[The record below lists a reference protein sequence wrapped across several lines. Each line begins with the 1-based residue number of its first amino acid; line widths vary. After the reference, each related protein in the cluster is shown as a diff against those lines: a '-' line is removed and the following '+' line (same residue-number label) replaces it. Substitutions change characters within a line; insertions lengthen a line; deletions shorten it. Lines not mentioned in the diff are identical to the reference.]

1 MSLNHPSRQP
11 AAGLGQRRLGVP
23 ALVFMIIA
31 ASAPL
36 TVVAGGVTSNFA
48 VTGLLGIPL
57 SFVVLGAVL
66 LLFSAGYS
74 AMSQHVHNAGAFYAY
89 IARGLGKS
97 AGVGAAWVALLSY
110 NAMQVGIYGL
120 FGFALSSFIGGFS
133 GLELPWW
140 ACALAGWAVVAVLG
154 VNKVDLS
161 AKVLGL
167 LVALE
172 FLVVIVYDA
181 IAFGAA
187 PEGVG
192 GQSLAPDSLF
202 TAGVGAALAFS
213 IAAFM
218 GFESGAIYNEEAKDP
233 RTTAR
238 RATLIAIVVIAAFY
252 AFSAWA
258 MAVGEGAGQVVARSR
273 EFGPDLL
280 FVFLSEHTPQ
290 WFVDLSAL
298 LFITSLLASLVA
310 FHNVVARYFF
320 ALGREGVLPAVLAR
334 TNPRTQAPAAGSLAQ
349 SGIALVV
356 LAVFAAA
363 GAGHEYGPLFP
374 VLTLFTWLTNMG
386 AFGLVLLMA
395 LTSMAVVGYFRRHRH
410 GHGPWT
416 RAVAPALA
424 AAALTVLLGM
434 IAVNF
439 DVLIGLEEP
448 GVLGWLLP
456 TIVVAAGVIGTAWA
470 RSIARTRPE
479 VYAGIGRGGEADA
492 EPEAEHGTTD
502 QDSTSDQHST
512 TDQQSVSDQDGPD
525 HTLAGHGAVPAPGP
539 DPRA

>member
-1 MSLNHPSRQP
+1 MSLNHASGQP
-11 AAGLGQRRLGVP
+11 ASPHLGQRRLGVP

-66 LLFSAGYS
+66 LLFSVGYS

-89 IARGLGKS
+89 IARGLGKP

-110 NAMQVGIYGL
+110 NAMQIGIYGL
-120 FGFALSSFIGGFS
+120 FGFALSSFIGGFT
-133 GLELPWW
+133 GADLPWW
-140 ACALAGWAVVAVLG
+140 ACALVGWVVVGVLG

-172 FLVVIVYDA
+172 FLVVIVYDVFA
-181 IAFGAA
+181 LGTA

-192 GQSLAPDSLF
+192 GQSLAPGSLF

-218 GFESGAIYNEEAKDP
+218 GFESGAIYNEEVKDP

-238 RATLIAIVVIAAFY
+238 RATLIAIIVIAAFY

-258 MAVGEGAGQVVARSR
+258 MAVGEGPGQVVARSQ
-273 EFGPDLL
+273 EYGPDLL
-280 FVFLSEHTPQ
+280 FVFLADHAPQ
-290 WFVDLSAL
+290 WFVDLSSL
-298 LFITSLLASLVA
+298 LFITSLLAALVA

-320 ALGREGVLPAVLAR
+320 SLGREGVLPAFLAR
-334 TNPRTQAPAAGSLAQ
+334 TNPRTQAPAAGSLVQ
-349 SGIALVV
+349 SGLALVV
-356 LAVFAAA
+356 LAVFAAV
-363 GAGHEYGPLFP
+363 GTGHEYGPLFP

-395 LTSMAVVGYFRRHRH
+395 LTSVAVVGYFRRHRDWY
-410 GHGPWT
+410 GPWT
-416 RAVAPALA
+416 RTVAPSVA
-424 AAALTVLLGM
+424 AAALIVLLGM
-434 IAVNF
+434 IALNF

-448 GVLGWLLP
+448 GILAWLLP
-456 TIVVAAGVIGTAWA
+456 AIILAAGALGSAWA
-470 RSIARTRPE
+470 GWIARTRPA
-479 VYAGIGRGGEADA
+479 VYAGIGRGGEL
-492 EPEAEHGTTD
+492 EAESGTD
-502 QDSTSDQHST
+502 
-512 TDQQSVSDQDGPD
+512 
-525 HTLAGHGAVPAPGP
+525 PAPDSVHTP
-539 DPRA
+539 